1 MIRKIKAVIFD
12 MDGVIID
19 SEALWKQAEKE
30 VFTAVGVELSD
41 ELCCITECMTTAE
54 VTKFWFDR
62 FPWQHKSLADVEREV
77 VERVAFLISEKGKGI
92 EGIERLIQELKN
104 RRYKIGLATNSPAVL
119 IQVVL
124 SKLRLERYIDAVAS
138 AEHELQGK
146 PNPNVYLTVAK
157 KLNLDPGVC
166 IAVEDSYTGLCAA
179 KNAGMKTIV
188 VRSDLNGKP
197 DFDCAD
203 FKINDFSAFD
213 FSFLN

>member
-1 MIRKIKAVIFD
+1 M
-12 MDGVIID
+12 
-19 SEALWKQAEKE
+19 
-30 VFTAVGVELSD
+30 
-41 ELCCITECMTTAE
+41 
-54 VTKFWFDR
+54 
-62 FPWQHKSLADVEREV
+62 
-77 VERVAFLISEKGKGI
+77 
-92 EGIERLIQELKN
+92 
-104 RRYKIGLATNSPAVL
+104 ATNSPAVL

>member
-1 MIRKIKAVIFD
+1 MIRKIEAVIFD

-19 SEALWKQAEKE
+19 SEDMWKQAEKE

-92 EGIERLIQELKN
+92 EGVERLIQELKN

-166 IAVEDSYTGLCAA
+166 IAVEDSYPGLCAA

>member
-1 MIRKIKAVIFD
+1 

-19 SEALWKQAEKE
+19 SETLWKQAEKE

-41 ELCCITECMTTAE
+41 ELCRITECMTTAE

-166 IAVEDSYTGLCAA
+166 IAVEDSYTGLLAA
-179 KNAGMKTIV
+179 KNAGMKAIV

>member
-1 MIRKIKAVIFD
+1 MIRKIEAVIFD

-30 VFTAVGVELSD
+30 VFTAVGVKLSD
-41 ELCCITECMTTAE
+41 ELCRITECMTTAE

-77 VERVAFLISEKGKGI
+77 VERVAFLISEKGEGI
-92 EGIERLIQELKN
+92 EGVERLIQELKN

-124 SKLRLERYIDAVAS
+124 SKLSLERYIDAVAS

-157 KLNLDPGVC
+157 KLKLDPGVC
-166 IAVEDSYTGLCAA
+166 IAVEDSYTGLLAA
-179 KNAGMKTIV
+179 KNAGMKAIV

>member
-1 MIRKIKAVIFD
+1 MIRKIEAVIFD

-30 VFTAVGVELSD
+30 VFTAVGVELSE
-41 ELCCITECMTTAE
+41 ELCRITECMTTAE

-92 EGIERLIQELKN
+92 EGVGRLIQELKN

-179 KNAGMKTIV
+179 KNAGMKAIL
-188 VRSDLNGKP
+188 VRSDLNGRP